1 MKRILAALLLAAT
14 MLSPAL
20 ADDKAVVDAWYAAL
34 LKADRGQLAQLL
46 ADDAVVKLD
55 DLGLEQSRGDFIGS
69 MDEWATAV
77 EGAQIRHKLEKDEDG
92 VATVIACYDFP
103 DNDILMRETFRIAG
117 DKITE
122 STQVTVADNCDA
134 Y

>member
-1 MKRILAALLLAAT
+1 MTRFLAAALLAAT
-14 MLSPAL
+14 MLSPAR
-20 ADDKAVVDAWYAAL
+20 ADDAAVVDAWYDAL
-34 LKADRGQLAQLL
+34 LRADRDQLAKLL
-46 ADDAVVKLD
+46 TDDAVVKLQ

-77 EGAQIRHKLEKDEDG
+77 EGAQIRHKLEKDEAG

-117 DKITE
+117 DKISE
-122 STQVTVADNCDA
+122 SEQVTLADNCDA